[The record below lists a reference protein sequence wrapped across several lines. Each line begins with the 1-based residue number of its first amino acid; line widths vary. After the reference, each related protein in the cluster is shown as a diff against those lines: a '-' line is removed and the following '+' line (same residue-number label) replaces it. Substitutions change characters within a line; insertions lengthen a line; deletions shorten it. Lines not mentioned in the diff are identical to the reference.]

1 MSNVVVKPLIGRRR
15 PDLQR
20 TKLARQIGEV
30 PWTSSFP
37 SGHSASAAA
46 FAAGATMELPVAG
59 VILAPLAA
67 FVAYSRV
74 HVGVHYRS
82 DVWAGAAVGLTLA
95 VVGREAVAGQAVGA
109 RVDGGR
115 DGAQPARRR
124 GFDGD
129 RQPGVR
135 QQ

>member
-1 MSNVVVKPLIGRRR
+1 MVKPLIGRRR

-20 TKLARQIGEV
+20 TNLARQIGEV

-59 VILAPLAA
+59 VVLAPLAA

-95 VVGREAVAGQAVGA
+95 VVGKQAVAGQAVGT

-115 DGAQPARRR
+115 
-124 GFDGD
+124 
-129 RQPGVR
+129 
-135 QQ
+135 